1 MTAKEFWE
9 GDCCLAVAFRK
20 ADEMTQKAKREKD
33 DFNAWLTGLYV
44 QEAIASYFSKDGK
57 YPDKPHDIFKADK
70 DPEKRMMTSCEKMRR
85 NSGNLQKHLI
95 KEGRQIRAIKQTYCH
110 PYFFI

>member
-9 GDCCLAVAFRK
+9 GDCCLTVAFRK

-33 DFNAWLTGLYV
+33 KFNAWLTGLYV
-44 QEAIASYFSKDGK
+44 QEAIASCFSKDGK

-70 DPEKRMMTSCEKMRR
+70 DNEKTYDDIMRENAENFR
-85 NSGNLQKHLI
+85 KFAEAFNKGRAANKGN
-95 KEGRQIRAIKQTYCH
+95 
-110 PYFFI
+110 